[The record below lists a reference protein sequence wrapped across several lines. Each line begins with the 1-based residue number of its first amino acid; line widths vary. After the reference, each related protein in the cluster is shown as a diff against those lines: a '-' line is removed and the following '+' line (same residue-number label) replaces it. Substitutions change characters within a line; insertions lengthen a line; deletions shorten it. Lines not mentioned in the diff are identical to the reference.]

1 MAKNYTYFVRA
12 SKANASAAFNQA
24 HSVRVTKLKVNPV
37 THDEIKIKTI
47 VIRAVKSS
55 TLHREVAKKLG
66 VIHAQRELLIYE
78 VGA

>member
-1 MAKNYTYFVRA
+1 MAKNYVFFVRA
-12 SKANASAAFNQA
+12 SKANASVAFNQA
-24 HSVRVTKLKVNPV
+24 HSVRVTKLQVNPV
-37 THDEIKIKTI
+37 THDETKIKTV
-47 VIRAVKSS
+47 VIRPVKSS